1 MAATND
7 VILNV
12 QGSNFDSW
20 RNMIFENA
28 LKYGDAGDSVVH
40 GAIVSHWIPMADDR
54 VRIVDQVKVRNAVV
68 RDLVAL
74 VDLTGLT
81 TTAEKNAAKKV
92 VSDMHSDLYINT
104 DRFQFEYE

>member
-28 LKYGDAGDSVVH
+28 LKYGDAGDSVAT
-40 GAIVSHWIPMADDR
+40 GTEGPMYFTLAFTLANLRGRMYDWSHLTNYLFIC
-54 VRIVDQVKVRNAVV
+54 
-68 RDLVAL
+68 AL
-74 VDLTGLT
+74 AFQTNTLYLMLWDSAFNGGFSST
-81 TTAEKNAAKKV
+81 TTITSNY
-92 VSDMHSDLYINT
+92 LLINI
-104 DRFQFEYE
+104 